1 MTTDREVMQLALEA
15 LEYEAQR
22 GNDNA
27 YEKERT
33 ALRTALSRKAL
44 DELAEIDREL
54 GLDYMQPEIIKTE
67 IGKDKLDEPVAWAE
81 KSVIDWFSS
90 DERGEKAKAVTA
102 LTKKKGK
109 FATIP
114 LYIHP
119 PVAASD
125 TSQQRVDETQ
135 EQRHEPVID
144 KSAAKRIAT
153 QLGWEPKREWR
164 GLTDEDIDEIH
175 SEIKVK
181 GMGSYKT
188 EDIYRAIEAK
198 LKEKNS

>member
-67 IGKDKLDEPVAWAE
+67 IGKDQLDEPVAWAE